1 MVVVLQKVKYLK
13 LSYLQGIMQYRCS
26 STIIMI
32 LNKDCNYL
40 ICTEIKI
47 VKSDETNNKTSFMID
62 L

>member
-1 MVVVLQKVKYLK
+1 
-13 LSYLQGIMQYRCS
+13 MQYRCS
-26 STIIMI
+26 STITMI